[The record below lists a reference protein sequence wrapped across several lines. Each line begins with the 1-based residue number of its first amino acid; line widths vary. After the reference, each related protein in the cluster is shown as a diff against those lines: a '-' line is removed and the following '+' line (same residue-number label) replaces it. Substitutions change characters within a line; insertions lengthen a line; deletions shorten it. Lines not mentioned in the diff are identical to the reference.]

1 MGFIRNQQVQLA
13 MRLLSWK
20 YQRDGN
26 PVPAPDQLRV
36 QAGMVVDEAV
46 RIAKH
51 RGQNIAAIL
60 KDVIGDLP
68 RR

>member
-20 YQRDGN
+20 YQNDGR
-26 PVPAPDQLRV
+26 PAPDPDQLQH
-36 QAGMVVDEAV
+36 QAEMVVDEAV
-46 RIAKH
+46 RIAKR

>member
-1 MGFIRNQQVQLA
+1 MGFIRNQQIQLA
-13 MRLLSWK
+13 MRLLRWK
-20 YQRDGN
+20 YEKDGR
-26 PVPAPDQLRV
+26 PAPPPDALRQ
-36 QAGMVVDEAV
+36 QAAAVVDEAV